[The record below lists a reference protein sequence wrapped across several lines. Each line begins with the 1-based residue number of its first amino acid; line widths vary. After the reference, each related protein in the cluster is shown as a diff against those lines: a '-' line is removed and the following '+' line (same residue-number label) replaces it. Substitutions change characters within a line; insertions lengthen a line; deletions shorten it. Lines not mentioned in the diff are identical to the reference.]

1 MECSL
6 PGSSA
11 HGILQTRILERV
23 AISFS
28 RESSGPRDQTSV
40 PCTGNWQADSLPL
53 SRLGSLK
60 FTLLLLLSR
69 FSCVRLCGPMD
80 CSPPGSSV
88 HGILQTRIL
97 ERVAI
102 SFSRGSSQ
110 PRHQTRV
117 SISPALADGSPLVP
131 TGKPQHVVIYMLNA

>member
-1 MECSL
+1 MFVEVKFIFAFQGTDVFSL
-6 PGSSA
+6 EGEPAEGGCFSVAKSCPTLCDLMDGSPPGSSA

-69 FSCVRLCGPMD
+69 FSRVRLCATPWTAAHQA
-80 CSPPGSSV
+80 PPS
-88 HGILQTRIL
+88 L
-97 ERVAI
+97 
-102 SFSRGSSQ
+102 
-110 PRHQTRV
+110 
-117 SISPALADGSPLVP
+117 
-131 TGKPQHVVIYMLNA
+131 